1 MGRKVIDKHRAVF
14 TGIVNHLNISGKRDL
29 NAIKKVGTEMF
40 SDGEMNWGRVV
51 SFIAFGAVMGEH
63 LAKLQLDDLIDL
75 MAEEIT
81 QYLTQQKREW
91 LQKHNGWDG
100 FTEFFE
106 EDDIEDSTKKV
117 LMMVASVGLAG
128 AGLLHWL
135 R

>member
-1 MGRKVIDKHRAVF
+1 MRTVSVVVAGVGISNTSHSKKQNYLLVTMSIF
-14 TGIVNHLNISGKRDL
+14 SIGIVNHLNISGKRDL

-91 LQKHNGWDG
+91 LQKHNGWVRRSFGKPFDQENQC
-100 FTEFFE
+100 T
-106 EDDIEDSTKKV
+106 
-117 LMMVASVGLAG
+117 
-128 AGLLHWL
+128 
-135 R
+135 

>member
-1 MGRKVIDKHRAVF
+1 MLN
-14 TGIVNHLNISGKRDL
+14 GIVNHLNISGKRDL

-91 LQKHNGWDG
+91 LQKHNGWVRRSFGKPFDQENQC
-100 FTEFFE
+100 T
-106 EDDIEDSTKKV
+106 
-117 LMMVASVGLAG
+117 
-128 AGLLHWL
+128 
-135 R
+135 